1 MQFLICPV
9 SEEQLE
15 YDDGASFYQSKNGVS
30 YNYMIDFSIP
40 DMITIKDI
48 CGRYMPVDI
57 EEIDGMARMLTKIAT
72 YVKNKATVDA
82 MLLGELY
89 HGAEV

>member
-1 MQFLICPV
+1 MKFLICPC
-9 SEEQLE
+9 SKEQLE
-15 YDDGASFYQSKNGVS
+15 YDDGASFYQSVNGVA
-30 YNYMIDFSIP
+30 YNYMIDFTIP
-40 DMITIKDI
+40 DMINIKDT
-48 CGRYMPVDI
+48 CGRYMPVDV

-72 YVKNKATVDA
+72 YVKNKQTVDA